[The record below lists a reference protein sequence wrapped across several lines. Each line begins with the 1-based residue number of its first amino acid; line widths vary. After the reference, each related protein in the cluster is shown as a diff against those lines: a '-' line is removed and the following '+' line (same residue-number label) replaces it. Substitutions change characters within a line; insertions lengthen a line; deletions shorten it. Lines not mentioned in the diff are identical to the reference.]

1 MTPAETAP
9 PAPPTA
15 SSAAA
20 SRAAAVEIRGLT
32 KTYGP
37 VRAVSEV
44 DLTVQEGELIALLG
58 ASGSGK
64 TTLLRMLA
72 GFETVS
78 AGSIALFGRDVS
90 RLSPADREIGMV
102 FQNYALMPH
111 LTVRRNV
118 EYGLRMR
125 GWSRGDRRERVT
137 EMLARMRLEALG
149 DRLPRQLS
157 GGQQQRVAIA
167 RALAYSPKLLLMD
180 EPMGALDK
188 ALKQELLTEIRRVHR
203 EFSTTIFYVT
213 HDRDEALTLADR
225 VALMSESRLVDCS
238 PVQDMYLRPR
248 TRLAAEFFA
257 GAALFPVRVEPHGD
271 AASLVTLGRATHT
284 VPGLAPGHRSLL
296 AVRPRDLV
304 LGGVEEGWNL
314 HGSVED
320 SVFLGDDIRVTV
332 RLTDLEHQPVV
343 TVLSPL
349 RVGLSVTRGHQV
361 QVGIDPASV
370 HLVADDVE
378 EVDR

>member
-9 PAPPTA
+9 PASQAQPTTPGA
-15 SSAAA
+15 
-20 SRAAAVEIRGLT
+20 RAVAVDIRGLT

-37 VRAVSEV
+37 VRAVSDV

-125 GWSRGDRRERVT
+125 GWSRADRHDRVT

-225 VALMSESRLVDCS
+225 VALMSDSRLVDCS
-238 PVQDMYLRPR
+238 PVQEMYLRPR

-257 GAALFPVRVEPHGD
+257 GAALFPVRVEPEGE
-271 AASLVTLGRATHT
+271 AASAVTLGTDTH
-284 VPGLAPGHRSLL
+284 VLSGAAPGGRALL

-304 LGGVEEGWNL
+304 LGGVTQGWSL
-314 HGSVED
+314 PGVVED
-320 SVFLGDDIRVTV
+320 TVFLGDDIRVTV
-332 RLTDLEHQPVV
+332 RLADLEDAPVV
-343 TVLSPL
+343 TVLAPL
-349 RVGLSVTRGHQV
+349 RTGLAVERGQHVEVGV
-361 QVGIDPASV
+361 DPASA
-370 HLVADDVE
+370 HLVADDAP
-378 EVDR
+378 EVQP